1 MKKIKFILIGLLI
14 SIGFTS
20 CDDAIDIEQKG
31 FVDLERSYQSVDDL
45 NQGLNAVMGVWG
57 NNAQISH
64 NSIWTD
70 EVKIGF
76 ANGGQG
82 LGGTYLFLLN
92 SGSGSASAIWNNKY
106 LLINFCNRLLE
117 AADVVRN
124 NGNEYTQAELAEIRN
139 IEAQLRGIRAF
150 ANLELLTYFSPDMT
164 DPNAMGVLKLD
175 FVPDID
181 DFLPRSPNS
190 EIFEFI
196 ESDLEFA
203 RNNINNTDVFF
214 INPRALTA
222 IEARYRLFREEYDL
236 AEDLAQELI
245 DQVPLSQPNVYK
257 QIWLDQADGETIFA
271 LRRVAGDNR
280 VGRIWASVNSS
291 RDGSPF
297 YEMSRALFNTLDEN
311 DVRFEVMVHP
321 TAVINPN
328 YQDCSD
334 EEYRE
339 CDILPIN
346 KHPGSEFNHLA
357 NLKMLRVSEM
367 YFIKAEAQVHNND
380 LQGAAETLKMI
391 TDARYTSNAP
401 GLQNFASQQQA
412 WGAILDERRKELAY
426 EGFRYIDLGRLGV
439 KANRTVD
446 RDPKDCEPFDACEI
460 PNTDHRWVMPIPNT
474 EFEAN
479 PAIEGQ
485 QNPGY

>member
-1 MKKIKFILIGLLI
+1 MKKIKLILIGLLI
-14 SIGFTS
+14 SMGFTS
-20 CDDAIDIEQKG
+20 CEDAIDIDQKG
-31 FVDLERSYQSVDDL
+31 FVDLPRAYQEVDDL
-45 NQGLNAVMGVWG
+45 RQGLNAVMGVWS
-57 NNAQISH
+57 NNAQISF

-82 LGGTYLFLLN
+82 LGGDYLFLLN
-92 SGSGSASAIWNNKY
+92 SGSGSPSAIWGNKY

-117 AADVVRN
+117 ATDVVRN
-124 NGNEYTQAELAEIRN
+124 NGNEYTPDELAEMRE
-139 IEAQLRGIRAF
+139 IEGQLRAIRAYS
-150 ANLELLTYFSPDMT
+150 NVELLAYFSPDMT
-164 DPNAMGVLKLD
+164 DPNALGVLKLD
-175 FVPDID
+175 FVPEID

-196 ESDLEFA
+196 ESDLQFA
-203 RNNINNTDVFF
+203 RNNINNTDVFLM
-214 INPRALTA
+214 NQRAITGL
-222 IEARYRLFREEYDL
+222 EARYRLYREQYDL
-236 AEDLAQELI
+236 AEELADELI
-245 DQVPLSQPNVYK
+245 SQVPLSTPNVYR
-257 QIWLDQADGETIFA
+257 QIWLDQAQGENIFA
-271 LRRVAGDNR
+271 LRRVAGDSR

-297 YEMSRALFNTLDEN
+297 YEMSRALFNTLSEN
-311 DVRFEVMVHP
+311 DVRFGVMVHP
-321 TAVINPN
+321 TAEINPN
-328 YQDCSD
+328 YQDCSE

-346 KHPGSEFNHLA
+346 KYPGSEFNHLA
-357 NLKMLRVSEM
+357 DLKMIRVSEM
-367 YFIKAEAQVHNND
+367 YFIKAEAQAHNND
-380 LQGAAETLKMI
+380 LQGVAETLKQI
-391 TDARYTSNAP
+391 TDIRYESSAP
-401 GLQNFASQQQA
+401 SLQNFASQQQA

-426 EGFRYIDLGRLGV
+426 EGFRYIDLGRLGP

-446 RDPKDCEPFDACEI
+446 RDPKDCDPFDACEI